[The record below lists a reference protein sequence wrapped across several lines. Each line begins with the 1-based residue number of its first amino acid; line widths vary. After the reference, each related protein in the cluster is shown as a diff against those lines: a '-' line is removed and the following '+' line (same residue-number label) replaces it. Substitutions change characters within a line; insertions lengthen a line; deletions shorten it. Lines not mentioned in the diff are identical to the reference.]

1 METPESKRV
10 LYRMA
15 VNGTEG
21 VEVVEEEEMGFV

>member
-21 VEVVEEEEMGFV
+21 VEVVEEEMGFV